1 MGMTDS
7 ASASG
12 AMPSDPSREDL
23 RDLLSRVASGS
34 LSPADAAA
42 RLSGSDSRSTTTFGE
57 PGPGTQGP
65 NDQDSNEQV
74 RSTQT
79 TLPNRV
85 RLEEPHPPVP
95 VDRVRITAFAREIK
109 IVGDASVAR
118 IVVEGEHS
126 MRQEGGTL
134 IIDTD
139 HRPGDYRMGEQGNWV
154 RELRSWIDGV
164 SQVPTRQLRVRINPA
179 LPLDIDTPAGSVQIS
194 GVHADLSFRVGAGK
208 VTLDDFFGGTL
219 NGQVE
224 TGSMHVD
231 ALLTDGESTLRA
243 DLGSMHVKLR
253 KGSSVQVSSRTDM
266 GKVHLSGHRPVKGSG
281 TQTCMVGTGAG
292 SLQID
297 VAMGT
302 AHVQLP

>member
-1 MGMTDS
+1 MGMAESDS
-7 ASASG
+7 Q
-12 AMPSDPSREDL
+12 SDPSRDNL
-23 RDLLSRVASGS
+23 RDLLTRVAAGAV
-34 LSPADAAA
+34 SPADAAA
-42 RLSGSDSRSTTTFGE
+42 RLAGSEAGAAPVGE
-57 PGPGTQGP
+57 PLPSDRDGNDSGPK
-65 NDQDSNEQV
+65 
-74 RSTQT
+74 T
-79 TLPNRV
+79 TLTAPGGM
-85 RLEEPHPPVP
+85 EEPHPPVP

-118 IVVEGEHS
+118 VVVEGEHS

-134 IIDTD
+134 VIDTD
-139 HRPGDYRMGEQGNWV
+139 HRPGDYRMGESGNWV

-164 SQVPTRQLRVRINPA
+164 SQVPTRQLRVRINPS
-179 LPLDIDTPAGSVQIS
+179 LPLDIDTPAGSVQIT

-208 VTLDDFFGGTL
+208 VRLDDFFGGTL

-231 ALLTDGESTLRA
+231 ALLTDGQSTLRA

-266 GKVHLSGHRPVKGSG
+266 GKVHMSGHHPVKGSG
-281 TQTCMVGTGAG
+281 TQSCMVGSGAG

-297 VAMGT
+297 VAMGS
-302 AHVQLP
+302 AQVQLP